1 MRITRIITVLLIG
14 LLFAF
19 TACASPTATP
29 TVPKSPTP
37 TSTPTSSPAPITTT
51 SNPAQIV
58 ELNYG
63 EHKSVT
69 YQQIKDKIVTM
80 VNRDIEFSKKDGY
93 EYKLREIT
101 IENKNINV
109 FMELHF
115 QPSSKAWLIKDAY
128 SWLGLVAAS
137 GLDIDGKLAGNI
149 YSTGYD
155 ISVIMSTPLAD
166 GNVISWGTAKI
177 NNSGKPFDNQTI
189 TREQEWIDE
198 AGVKLLN

>member
-1 MRITRIITVLLIG
+1 MRKLWIIATLFIVALFVLV
-14 LLFAF
+14 
-19 TACASPTATP
+19 ACASPATSP

-37 TSTPTSSPAPITTT
+37 TQQAPTQTPMTTI
-51 SNPAQIV
+51 SNPAQLV

-80 VNRDIEFSKKDGY
+80 VNRDIELSKKDGY
-93 EYKLREIT
+93 EYQLREIT

-115 QPSSKAWLIKDAY
+115 QSSSKAWLIKDAY

-177 NNSGKPFDNQTI
+177 NNSGKTFDDQTI
-189 TREQEWIDE
+189 TREREWIDG
-198 AGVKLLN
+198 AGMKLLN